1 VGFPDCGWAH
11 FIHTQAMGAASDTRS
26 ARVVD
31 RLLGRLSRRTT
42 SGRYIPEVDGLR
54 FVSILLVVLFHVRS
68 VLGSLGAGH
77 APGFHG
83 HGFFDGV
90 LGQGQFGVEL
100 FFMISGFILA
110 LPFASHRLK
119 GAPAPN
125 VRRYYVR
132 RLTRLEPPYLL
143 ALTACFILLPM
154 VVPGASRVGLVPH
167 YLAGS
172 AYAHGLIFGNLNPV
186 NPPTWSLEV
195 EVQFYLLV
203 PLLAMLFS
211 AADPRVRR
219 VRIVNVAIGGFAIGT
234 FATRF
239 FGFPELTL
247 LSFFQYFLVGFLLAD
262 VYLTTW
268 SSAPKQRRSWDVV
281 SFLGWPALFAI
292 AAWDQPAVTALCFPA
307 TAGLVFWAA
316 FRGPVTR
323 AILTNRWVTTIG
335 GMCYSIYL
343 IHYPLMVWLGRAVR
357 PLLGG
362 SFALNVVI
370 LVLILVPV
378 VLLTSTI
385 LFAFVERPCMDPDWF
400 TRLIRRARGIRR
412 MPEAKR
418 TMAIQTAVIEHGTAF
433 VGEEI

>member
-1 VGFPDCGWAH
+1 MRAESD
-11 FIHTQAMGAASDTRS
+11 AAST
-26 ARVVD
+26 RVVD
-31 RLLGRLSRRTT
+31 RLLGRLSRKTT
-42 SGRYIPEVDGLR
+42 SGRYIPEIDGLR

-68 VLGSLGAGH
+68 VLGSLGSGH
-77 APGFHG
+77 VPGFHG
-83 HGFFDGV
+83 RGFLDGV
-90 LGQGQFGVEL
+90 LGQGQFGVEM

-110 LPFASHRLK
+110 LPFAAHRLQ
-119 GAPAPN
+119 GGPAPN
-125 VRRYYVR
+125 VPRYYLR

-143 ALTACFILLPM
+143 ALTACLILLPLI
-154 VVPGASRVGLVPH
+154 VPGASRAALLPH

-172 AYAHGLIFGNLNPV
+172 LYGHGIIFGNLNPV

-195 EVQFYLLV
+195 EVQFYLVV

-219 VRIVNVAIGGFAIGT
+219 VRILNVAIGGFAVGT
-234 FATRF
+234 FATRL
-239 FGFPELTL
+239 FGFPDLTL

-262 VYLTTW
+262 VYLMTW
-268 SSAPKQRRSWDVV
+268 SSAPTQRRSWDVV
-281 SFLGWPALFAI
+281 SVLGWPALFAM
-292 AAWDQPAVTALCFPA
+292 AAWGQPAVIALCFPA
-307 TAGLVFWAA
+307 VAGLVFWAT

-323 AILTNRWVTTIG
+323 AVLTNRWFTTIG

-343 IHYPLMVWLGRAVR
+343 LHYPLMFWLGRLMR

-370 LVLILVPV
+370 MCVTVVPL

-400 TRLIRRARGIRR
+400 VRLIRRARGMGRL
-412 MPEAKR
+412 PQANR
-418 TMAIQTAVIEHGTAF
+418 TMAIETTAIERSAAV
-433 VGEEI
+433 VGEET